1 MTADV
6 LEARRCACWV
16 PTRSTEGKEA
26 SYGQGAPP
34 RKGHQVLVKATEGK
48 ISPLLFLLLVFLLH
62 ATYLNHIRKNFFMF
76 LNLFLLESN
85 LYEFF
90 LQQGCHSGEKER

>member
-1 MTADV
+1 MHRDV
-6 LEARRCACWV
+6 PAVFQQGGQRGRKH
-16 PTRSTEGKEA
+16 PPEG
-26 SYGQGAPP
+26 GTPP
-34 RKGHQVLVKATEGK
+34 WKGHQVPVKATEGE
-48 ISPLLFLLLVFLLH
+48 ISPLLVVFLVFLLH
-62 ATYLNHIRKNFFMF
+62 AIFLNHIRKNFFMF